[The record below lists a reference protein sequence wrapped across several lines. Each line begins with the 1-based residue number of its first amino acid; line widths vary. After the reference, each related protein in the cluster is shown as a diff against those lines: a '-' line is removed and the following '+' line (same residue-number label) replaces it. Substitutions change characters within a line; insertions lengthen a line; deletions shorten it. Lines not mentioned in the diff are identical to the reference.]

1 MLLILFIQS
10 EDAIFPEKTFSNQCE
25 QTSRHTHIC
34 SYIDQKKTLKGT
46 PPFLC
51 SEFSGVHC
59 TNPTCCRYIL
69 QSRHKHCK
77 STHFF
82 KFLLLKI
89 LKDCDNLMSLG
100 TRSHIFGPRNEM
112 DSVPCLTEFI
122 LRLCNMSFR
131 RKLCGRE
138 TGTNISLKIGG
149 ENHARLC
156 KFLLQA
162 VVYFYDKLIR
172 SCFFLI
178 VPKMLKI
185 CLYMLFLEPFHV
197 YDLFC
202 Y

>member
-1 MLLILFIQS
+1 MQSFPKKIFQINVNKLAGTHTFVRILT
-10 EDAIFPEKTFSNQCE
+10 K
-25 QTSRHTHIC
+25 
-34 SYIDQKKTLKGT
+34 KKTLKGT

-122 LRLCNMSFR
+122 LRLCNVSFW
-131 RKLCGRE
+131 RKLYGRE
-138 TGTNISLKIGG
+138 MGTNISYKMGG
-149 ENHARLC
+149 EKPCITL
-156 KFLLQA
+156 
-162 VVYFYDKLIR
+162 
-172 SCFFLI
+172 
-178 VPKMLKI
+178 
-185 CLYMLFLEPFHV
+185 
-197 YDLFC
+197 
-202 Y
+202 